1 MPTLPLPNGLSLTL
15 KSAQQAGC
23 ARFIAREVFQRGVYI
38 RPGFEI
44 RPEDV
49 IVDIGANA
57 GVFALW
63 ASPMAS
69 RGRVICIEP
78 TAVIECLEQSIRQN
92 QLTNVTPIRCAISS
106 SPGTLE
112 LTEYPGFNAV
122 THASEFQPAQWGQ
135 FFIKLLWRQHTAEP
149 IRTSCVCRTLEDVL
163 DEQSVATIDLLKVD
177 CEGSEY
183 AIFESISDEC
193 LSRVSKIVMEFHEL
207 HASHDH
213 RILVQRLQKAGFDVD
228 VRRTLVERM
237 FLKTGMIWA
246 IRRQSHA
253 MEPDA

>member
-1 MPTLPLPNGLSLTL
+1 MLTLPLPNGLSLTL
-15 KSAQQAGC
+15 HSAQQAGC
-23 ARFIAREVFQRGVYI
+23 ARFIAREVFQKGVYL

-69 RGRVICIEP
+69 RGRVISIEP
-78 TAVIECLEQSIRQN
+78 TSVIECLEESVRQN
-92 QLTNVTPIRCAISS
+92 QLTNVTPIRCAIGD

-122 THASEFQPAQWGQ
+122 THSSDFQPAQWGQ
-135 FFIKLLWRQHTAEP
+135 FFIKLLWRKHRAEP

-163 DEQSVATIDLLKVD
+163 DEQRVARIDLLKVD

-183 AIFESISDEC
+183 AIFESVSDKC
-193 LSRVSKIVMEFHEL
+193 LACVSKIVMEFHEL
-207 HASHDH
+207 HTSHDH
-213 RILVQRLQKAGFDVD
+213 RRLVQRLQRAGFTVN
-228 VRRTLVERM
+228 VHRTIVERL

-246 IRRQSHA
+246 TRH
-253 MEPDA
+253 